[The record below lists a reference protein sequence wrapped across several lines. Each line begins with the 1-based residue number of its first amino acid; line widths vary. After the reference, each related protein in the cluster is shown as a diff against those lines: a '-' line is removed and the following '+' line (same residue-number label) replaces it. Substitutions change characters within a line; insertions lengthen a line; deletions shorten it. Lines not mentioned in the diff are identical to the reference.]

1 MKSCFP
7 DDIPFG
13 ATVSITSRGRSVF
26 LNDRLRPLGLSA
38 RVFPVL
44 MLLYREQNIMQ
55 ETLVRHYRLDKGTI
69 ARAVRKLEDAGYIR
83 RITDPG
89 NRRAVRLFLT
99 AKGEDAEPLL
109 KAIDQ
114 EWEERICSG
123 LSAEKKRHL
132 EELMHAVALNSFP
145 WCMPECG
152 GNPDAGE

>member
-1 MKSCFP
+1 MKSCFLG
-7 DDIPFG
+7 DIPFG

-38 RVFPVL
+38 GLFPVL

-99 AKGEDAEPLL
+99 GKGKEAAPILR
-109 KAIDQ
+109 AIDR
-114 EWEERICSG
+114 EWEERICAG
-123 LSAEKKRHL
+123 LSPDQKRHVQ
-132 EELMHAVALNSFP
+132 ELMHTIARNSVP
-145 WCMPECG
+145 WCVPERG
-152 GNPDAGE
+152 DDPDARR